1 MRIISNDMWGQTH
14 NLFGAPAASAPA
26 VGTVAT
32 QPAAAAFFQSSA
44 GLPFGGSMPLGGMF
58 VPSSGASAPAA
69 GGSLFGGLGGIG
81 GSGAAAPAPAAGF
94 FGATPAPAAASGSLF
109 GAAPAAAPV
118 AAGGV
123 GGGPFSASSTVASS
137 AVAPLFGAAAPAASS
152 NLFQTLGG
160 IAGSGAA
167 SSGVPTLFS
176 AAAPI
181 AAGGIGLFAAPSFS
195 SSNSFGSS
203 GTLTLN
209 SLPGAPFPS
218 FLSPG
223 SGQQI
228 AGIPIASDCLPLL
241 TPRLPTQIGFLHE
254 FLYGISQ
261 NLSAKDSSDKKTQV
275 ELMSEAVHLH
285 REHVK
290 QCKAVLKVC
299 GAKEQNMK
307 EKNLKTKLDEDFDRY
322 RSQSVG
328 FFFSFNDACAG
339 FGRNWMMVTKLSRML
354 GANCTICSKTSIL
367 YPCTVL
373 KR

>member
-1 MRIISNDMWGQTH
+1 MAQFGLQRGGGGTVEPSPAPLFSLGAAAAPHGAVTAG
-14 NLFGAPAASAPA
+14 LFGAP
-26 VGTVAT
+26 
-32 QPAAAAFFQSSA
+32 
-44 GLPFGGSMPLGGMF
+44 
-58 VPSSGASAPAA
+58 APAA

-109 GAAPAAAPV
+109 GAPAAAPV
-118 AAGGV
+118 AAGGI
-123 GGGPFSASSTVASS
+123 GGGLFSASSTVASS
-137 AVAPLFGAAAPAASS
+137 AVAPLFGAAVPAASS
-152 NLFQTLGG
+152 SLFQTLGG

-167 SSGVPTLFS
+167 SSGVPTPFS
-176 AAAPI
+176 AAASI

-209 SLPGAPFPS
+209 SLPGAPFSS